1 MSYRCGVPNKS
12 RHRPWNCRRRVRSS
26 PCWQHGGGAAYSAPF
41 SWWTST
47 ASAAF
52 IADVVTQG
60 LHPAVAGELADRVT
74 QYLGTEGK
82 RQPRRRHRK
91 GVDCELLAEAAR
103 AILGLKRARTGR
115 RSSHRDVRAPGAG
128 TARFQRLLVRKLA
141 EKLPLPWDVKLEA
154 IVRGIQVVGV
164 WICVV
169 QELPLEDC
177 PCLQMMGGAELKER
191 IEQEIRDLLDAT
203 QRDLERAA

>member
-1 MSYRCGVPNKS
+1 LASSAHELVGEAVTEMFERL
-12 RHRPWNCRRRVRSS
+12 VR
-26 PCWQHGGGAAYSAPF
+26 
-41 SWWTST
+41 
-47 ASAAF
+47 
-52 IADVVTQG
+52 
-60 LHPAVAGELADRVT
+60 EL
-74 QYLGTEGK
+74 
-82 RQPRRRHRK
+82 P
-91 GVDCELLAEAAR
+91 
-103 AILGLKRARTGR
+103 
-115 RSSHRDVRAPGAG
+115 
-128 TARFQRLLVRKLA
+128 RFQRLLVGKLA

-169 QELPLEDC
+169 QELPLECC